1 MIELE
6 TLPAAWAMEKCYQF
20 LEGLPQFT
28 LVTDHSPLA
37 PILNEYQLDKLRNK
51 RLRNL
56 REKMASYS
64 FHTVWISR
72 KKNQMADAL
81 SRAPVSRPSPSDEL
95 AEDQCKSSVKTA
107 IIQAITGSDSSLID
121 TVIER
126 VKAAAA
132 EDQTMKALRDT
143 IMCGFPNQKNN
154 LPLALRPFWSVR
166 EQLAIDEVD
175 DVIVMGA
182 RIVIP
187 RGLVKSVLKDLIS
200 MHQGATK
207 L

>member
-1 MIELE
+1 
-6 TLPAAWAMEKCYQF
+6 
-20 LEGLPQFT
+20 
-28 LVTDHSPLA
+28 
-37 PILNEYQLDKLRNK
+37 
-51 RLRNL
+51 
-56 REKMASYS
+56 
-64 FHTVWISR
+64 
-72 KKNQMADAL
+72 MADAL

-95 AEDQCKSSVKTA
+95 GEDQCKSSVKTA

-121 TVIER
+121 PVIER

-175 DVIVMGA
+175 DVIVIGA
-182 RIVIP
+182 RIFIP